1 MELNLERLPLHGE
14 GGLFEVLEGFPD
26 PRKPRGVRHKIQ
38 SILATA
44 ICAVLAGASSFVEIA
59 EWAADQPRETLRK
72 LGSLKGKPPS
82 ERTYRRVL
90 GAIDVEELDR
100 RTGRWVAKQVN
111 LGPGMGLALDG
122 KTLRGSREGDRQGLH
137 LLSAIVHGE
146 GTVVAQTP
154 VDSKTNEITRV
165 APLLKEMDIRGVVV
179 TADALL
185 TQQKIARHLVE
196 EKGAD
201 YVFVVKGNQGTLLDD
216 VKQEFAEPV
225 KEAMRLHRARKR
237 IKGKPNRSFPPQES
251 IDEKGH
257 GRIETRQIW
266 VSSKLNDYV
275 NFPHVAQVFA
285 VWRAVTDLHGNQLKG
300 RKSIVEV
307 AYGVTS
313 LPPEKA
319 SPAQLLAFNRGH
331 WEIENRLHYIRDVTF
346 KEDRSKIRR
355 HNRPH
360 ALASLRNLAISL
372 LRLVG
377 ANNIASPCRCLA
389 RRAQRPLRVIGL
401 VL

>member
-111 LGPGMGLALDG
+111 LGCAAAGRATAKASICSARSFMGRERWW
-122 KTLRGSREGDRQGLH
+122 LRRPS
-137 LLSAIVHGE
+137 
-146 GTVVAQTP
+146 TP
-154 VDSKTNEITRV
+154 RPMRSPDNEITRV
-165 APLLKEMDIRGVVV
+165 EPLLKDMDIRGVVV
-179 TADALL
+179 TAGALL

-201 YVFVVKGNQGTLLDD
+201 YVFVVKGN
-216 VKQEFAEPV
+216 
-225 KEAMRLHRARKR
+225 R
-237 IKGKPNRSFPPQES
+237 
-251 IDEKGH
+251 
-257 GRIETRQIW
+257 
-266 VSSKLNDYV
+266 
-275 NFPHVAQVFA
+275 
-285 VWRAVTDLHGNQLKG
+285 
-300 RKSIVEV
+300 
-307 AYGVTS
+307 
-313 LPPEKA
+313 
-319 SPAQLLAFNRGH
+319 
-331 WEIENRLHYIRDVTF
+331 
-346 KEDRSKIRR
+346 
-355 HNRPH
+355 
-360 ALASLRNLAISL
+360 
-372 LRLVG
+372 
-377 ANNIASPCRCLA
+377 
-389 RRAQRPLRVIGL
+389 
-401 VL
+401 